1 MSPPAAT
8 VLTMIASVASVA
20 LIGMEARPV
29 EVEVDLSPGL
39 PDFQIVGLPTAG
51 VREAR
56 QRVRA
61 ALINSEE
68 EWPQRRITAN
78 LAPGDLRKD
87 GSLLDLPLAVGVLAA
102 AGRVKREALSGRL
115 LLGELALD
123 GRLRPVRGVLA
134 AALAARERG
143 LRALVVP
150 KENAAEAALVPGLEV
165 IGASHLAE
173 VVAFARGA
181 LEGRPASGAKA
192 PDLERLLREGL
203 AEAPDLADVRG
214 QALARRALE
223 ISAAGGHNLLMVGPP
238 GSGKTM
244 LARRLP
250 GILPPMSAQEA
261 LEVTHIWSVAGLLQA
276 DQPVVAIR
284 PFRSPHHQAS
294 AASIIGGGS
303 GVPRPGELSLA
314 HHGILFLDELP
325 LFSRA
330 VLEGLRQPLEEGT
343 VTVARQGACARFP
356 ARVTLVGAANPCPC
370 GRTGEQGPSCTC
382 PPGRLEAYRSRL
394 SGPLLDRIDLHVEVA
409 RLRESE
415 LLDLEPSEPS
425 SQVRARVIEAR
436 RRRRAREAAC
446 EAAPRAGEIEELCL
460 LDAPARR
467 FLRRALSS
475 RSTSARAFRRVL
487 RVARTI
493 ADLVGEHGVGE
504 AQVAEALQLRR
515 VVWEA

>member
-1 MSPPAAT
+1 
-8 VLTMIASVASVA
+8 MIANVASVA
-20 LIGMEARPV
+20 LIGMEAAPV

-39 PDFQIVGLPTAG
+39 PDFQIVGLPTAA

-78 LAPGDLRKD
+78 LAPGDLRKE
-87 GSLLDLPLAVGVLAA
+87 GSLLDLPLAVGVLVA
-102 AGRVKREALSGRL
+102 AGRVKREALSGHL

-150 KENAAEAALVPGLEV
+150 RENAAEAALVPGLEV
-165 IGASHLAE
+165 IGVSHLAE
-173 VVAFARGA
+173 VVAFARGERSGQ
-181 LEGRPASGAKA
+181 LASGTNP
-192 PDLERLLREGL
+192 PDLKRLLCEGL
-203 AEAPDLADVRG
+203 AQAPDLAEVRG

-223 ISAAGGHNLLMVGPP
+223 IAAAGSHNLLMVGPP

-261 LEVTHIWSVAGLLQA
+261 LEVTHVWSVAGLLRA
-276 DQPVVAIR
+276 RQPVVATR

-294 AASIIGGGS
+294 AAAIIGGGS
-303 GVPRPGELSLA
+303 TVPRPGEVSLA

-325 LFSRA
+325 LFSGA
-330 VLEGLRQPLEEGT
+330 VLDGLRQPLEEGT
-343 VTVARQGACARFP
+343 VTIARQGACIRFP
-356 ARVTLVGAANPCPC
+356 ARATLVGAANPCPC
-370 GRTGEQGPSCTC
+370 GRAGERGPCCTC

-409 RLRESE
+409 ALRESE

-425 SQVRARVIEAR
+425 AVVRARVIEAR
-436 RRRRAREAAC
+436 LRRRTREAGC
-446 EAAPRAGEIEELCL
+446 DRMTRPGEIEELCM
-460 LDAPARR
+460 LDSSAQR
-467 FLRRALSS
+467 FLRRALCSHT
-475 RSTSARAFRRVL
+475 TSARAFRRVL

-493 ADLVGEHGVGE
+493 ADLEGEDRVGE
-504 AQVAEALQLRR
+504 AQVGEALQFRR